1 MSKIQKK
8 IVFGSSMWPG
18 CGPFKALME
27 ESGVRFLYL
36 DITEN
41 LASMKKFLKARD
53 TMSEFDGAK
62 SAGNIGIP
70 ALILGDNER
79 AILDIDELKD
89 YLESLKW
96 LRGPC

>member
-27 ESGVRFLYL
+27 GSGVRFLYL

-41 LASMKKFLKARD
+41 LANMKKFLKARD
-53 TMSEFDGAK
+53 NMKEFDEVKDEGR
-62 SAGNIGIP
+62 IGIP
-70 ALILGDNER
+70 SLILGDNER

-89 YLESLKW
+89 YLDSLK
-96 LRGPC
+96 

>member
-1 MSKIQKK
+1 MSKVQKK
-8 IVFGSSMWPG
+8 IVFGSSMCPD
-18 CGPFKALME
+18 CGAFKEVMD

-62 SAGNIGIP
+62 AAGNIGIP

-79 AILDIDELKD
+79 AILDIDELKE
-89 YLESLKW
+89 YLDSLK
-96 LRGPC
+96 

>member
-1 MSKIQKK
+1 
-8 IVFGSSMWPG
+8 
-18 CGPFKALME
+18 ME

-89 YLESLKW
+89 YLDSLK
-96 LRGPC
+96 

>member
-8 IVFGSSMWPG
+8 IVFGSPMWPG

-41 LASMKKFLKARD
+41 LANMKKFLKARD
-53 TMSEFDGAK
+53 NMKEFDEVKEEGR
-62 SAGNIGIP
+62 IGIP
-70 ALILGDNER
+70 SLILGDNER

-89 YLESLKW
+89 YLDSLK
-96 LRGPC
+96 